1 MNRLR
6 GSWIVRQILGRAFLP
21 HHIVGWV
28 RRRRQ
33 HRRVPTVHANAQLK
47 LYNRILPG
55 DFLHYGYF
63 DDPDTPPER
72 VSFDALHRA
81 QRRYADQII
90 ELIEN
95 PDAPILDVGSGMGGM
110 LGLLSAAGHDVT
122 GLTPDRFQAEHIGRS
137 YPGVPILRCRFE
149 DMPPREHRGRFG
161 TVIHAESIQYM
172 SPREVFPVVREIL
185 APGGTWI
192 VADYFRPGS
201 AGERSGWR
209 LNEFRRRLADA
220 GFHIT
225 RERDITANVLPT
237 LGFAHLLATRLGM
250 PALDFT
256 HDKLR
261 AKSPGVHYVLENV
274 IERAREAALRTAAVI
289 DPATFTATKRYL
301 LMTIR
306 RTTAV
311 LAAIVLASAAAAADP
326 PLAAQD
332 VTIVDY
338 EPRNTL
344 VVPGI
349 PLTRAKFPFVDIHG
363 HQRARGMSP
372 AAVDGLVGEM
382 DELNM
387 AVMVNLSGGSGFS
400 LAEGLENMTARHPSR
415 FVFFANTNFFGVGE
429 PGWGEETAAQ
439 LEEDVRNG
447 AAGLKIFKGLGM
459 ADRDTDGN
467 RIPVDDPRLAPLW
480 DKAGELGIPVLIHS
494 ADPAEFWQ
502 PHDRFNERWLE
513 LRLRPRRIRPP
524 GQFPPFEQIIGEQH
538 NLFRNHP
545 NTNFISAHL
554 GWLGHDLARLGEVLD
569 EIPNMYV
576 GLGAVVYELGR
587 QPRFA
592 REWLTEYGDRVLM
605 GKDSYNQEE
614 FHTYFRVFETEDDY
628 FDYYRRYHAFWQMYG
643 LGLPD
648 DVLRKIYYENALKL
662 VPGIDRSLF
671 PG

>member
-1 MNRLR
+1 MRA
-6 GSWIVRQILGRAFLP
+6 GWILRQILGRALLP
-21 HHIVGWV
+21 HHIVGWI

-33 HRRVPTVHANAQLK
+33 HRRVPTVHANAQLQ

-63 DDPDTPPER
+63 DDPDTPPEKI
-72 VSFDALHRA
+72 SFDALHRA
-81 QRRYADQII
+81 QRRYAKQITA
-90 ELIEN
+90 LIER

-122 GLTPDRFQAEHIGRS
+122 GLTPDRFQVEHIGRT
-137 YPGVPILRCRFE
+137 YPGVPILQCHFE
-149 DMPPREHRGRFG
+149 DMPAREYRGRFG

-172 SPREVFPVVREIL
+172 NPREVFPVVREVL

-192 VADYFRPGS
+192 VADYFRDGS
-201 AGERSGWR
+201 GQGERSGWP
-209 LNEFRRRLADA
+209 LAEFRRRVADA

-225 RERDITANVLPT
+225 SERDITANVLPT
-237 LGFAHLLATRLGM
+237 LAFAHLLATRLGL
-250 PALDFT
+250 PALDFA
-256 HDKLR
+256 HDKLH
-261 AKSPGVHYVLENV
+261 AKAPAVHYVLENV
-274 IERAREAALRTAAVI
+274 VERARGGARRSTAVI

-311 LAAIVLASAAAAADP
+311 LAAIALAAAGRAADP
-326 PLAAQD
+326 LTPQD
-332 VTIVDY
+332 VTIVEY
-338 EPRNTL
+338 EPRSTL
-344 VVPGI
+344 VVPGN

-363 HQRARGMSP
+363 HQRAGGMSS
-372 AAVDGLVGEM
+372 AAVDQLVGEM

-400 LAEGLENMTARHPSR
+400 LAEGLENMTAGHPSR

-429 PGWGEETAAQ
+429 PGWGEEAAAQ
-439 LEEDVRNG
+439 LEADVRNG

-467 RIPVDDPRLAPLW
+467 RIPVDDPRMAPLW

-524 GQFPPFEQIIGEQH
+524 DQFPSFEQIIGEQH

-545 NTNFISAHL
+545 NTNFIAAHL
-554 GWLGHDLARLGEVLD
+554 GWLGHDLARLGELLD

-592 REWLTEYGDRVLM
+592 REWLIEYGDRVLM

-628 FDYYRRYHAFWQMYG
+628 FDYYRNYHAFWQMYG

-648 DVLRKIYYENALKL
+648 DVLRKIYYENALRI
-662 VPGIDRSLF
+662 VPAIDGSLF